1 MKLRNEAR
9 ILQRKALSSLRRAMT
24 AFNSPDD
31 DGRVT
36 NTLMSLQHAFE
47 MLLKAAL
54 VQHRVQ
60 VFDRKSGRSVSFEAC
75 IRQAQQSARIKLS
88 DEEAGTLRAIDAM
101 RDDEQHWFN
110 AVEEGLLYIH
120 SRAAVT
126 LFDDVLLR
134 AFSDRLTSHLP
145 VRVLPVG
152 TEVPQD
158 FLTLIDREYG
168 NIAALS
174 NPGAEL
180 DATSRE
186 ELLQRI
192 RELDQTNHDL
202 RSSEESLRA
211 DACVAV
217 ERIENLENDLAA
229 ARLSLRRMVKDLALR
244 TTTPGSAQ

>member
-1 MKLRNEAR
+1 
-9 ILQRKALSSLRRAMT
+9 
-24 AFNSPDD
+24 
-31 DGRVT
+31 
-36 NTLMSLQHAFE
+36 
-47 MLLKAAL
+47 
-54 VQHRVQ
+54 
-60 VFDRKSGRSVSFEAC
+60 
-75 IRQAQQSARIKLS
+75 
-88 DEEAGTLRAIDAM
+88 M
-101 RDDEQHWFN
+101 RDDEQHWYN
-110 AVEEGLLYIH
+110 TVEEGLLYIH

-134 AFSDRLTSHLP
+134 AFSDRLASHLP
-145 VRVLPVG
+145 VRVLLVG
-152 TEVPQD
+152 TEFPQD